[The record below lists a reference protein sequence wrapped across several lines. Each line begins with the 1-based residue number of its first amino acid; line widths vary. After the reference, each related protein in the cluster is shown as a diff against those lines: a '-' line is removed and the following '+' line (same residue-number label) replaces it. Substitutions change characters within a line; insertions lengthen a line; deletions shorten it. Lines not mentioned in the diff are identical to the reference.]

1 MAKELKESKEIVLA
15 VAYVGVKALQAYKA
29 AKADGKVD
37 LSDIGVA
44 FSLLMDPV
52 LKEKVES
59 AIAGADT
66 LGAEFDGANLFD
78 VVAALVAVQ
87 PDVEA
92 LIAEIKA
99 LKSA

>member
-29 AKADGKVD
+29 AKADDKVD

-44 FSLLMDPV
+44 FSFLMDPV
-52 LKEKVES
+52 LKEKVEL
-59 AIAGADT
+59 AIDGGDK
-66 LGAEFDGANLFD
+66 LGAEFDGANFFD

-99 LKSA
+99 LKSV

>member
-52 LKEKVES
+52 LKDKVES

-66 LGAEFDGANLFD
+66 LGEEFAGANLFD

-99 LKSA
+99 LKSV